1 MGAFILQ
8 CHGRGQLPSLISVL
22 FTLTVVAAP
31 LCAEFLHIEQS
42 LTGLDCASCAQSVD
56 KSFKKI
62 KGVETATFRMEDSV
76 VVLQLKPGNTVPLEE
91 VRDAVKRIGY
101 TPKEAKVTVRG
112 EARREGEKWLF
123 RVAGSAAEYALDISA
138 GEGISDQVRRS
149 AGGIAIIEGSIA
161 ADRGA
166 SLKVGSARRG
176 E

>member
-1 MGAFILQ
+1 
-8 CHGRGQLPSLISVL
+8 LPSSISAFL
-22 FTLTVVAAP
+22 FAIPMVATP

-42 LTGLDCASCAQSVD
+42 ITGLDCASCAQSVD
-56 KSFKKI
+56 KTFKKM
-62 KGVETATFRMEDSV
+62 KAVETATFRMEDSV
-76 VVLQLKPGNTVPLEE
+76 VVLQLKPGNTLPLED

-123 RVAGSAAEYALDISA
+123 RVAGSAAEYPLDVA
-138 GEGISDQVRRS
+138 EGVVEQVRRS
-149 AGGIAIIEGSIA
+149 AGGMAILEGLIA

-166 SLKVGSARRG
+166 PLKVGSARRG

>member
-1 MGAFILQ
+1 M
-8 CHGRGQLPSLISVL
+8 
-22 FTLTVVAAP
+22 TLVAAP

-42 LTGLDCASCAQSVD
+42 ITGLDCASCAQSVD
-56 KSFKKI
+56 KTFKKM
-62 KGVETATFRMEDSV
+62 KAVETATFRMEDSV
-76 VVLQLKPGNTVPLEE
+76 VILQLKPGNTLPLED

-123 RVAGSAAEYALDISA
+123 RVTGSGADYPLEVS
-138 GEGISDQVRRS
+138 EGVVEQVRRG
-149 AGGIAIIEGSIA
+149 AGGVTIVEGSIA

-166 SLKVGSARRG
+166 PLKVGSARRG